1 MITMKK
7 KVFLMALVGAAL
19 TACSNHDFETWSEGE
34 IAQSKYEAAFIKRF
48 GQPAPNHTWGFGDV
62 TRSGMTR
69 SAANPE
75 ALGISA
81 PYDEAWVA
89 EYLKTAKEPNSTN
102 ISDNYDNT
110 TKTWVDGTPATPGT
124 PATLSFD
131 PNKNTI
137 VQTLT
142 YNFQYGDVAGNGYT
156 SEENKAFWTEWCKP
170 YIDGNYTKY
179 GVSTQTE
186 AVPVVKAKL
195 DETNRSDWYS
205 YTPETEGTPA
215 TDGYWVENKD
225 EDFVLNFKITGT
237 WDGNI
242 GVLATE
248 GLTDGVANGNERTV
262 VVTGKWNMAASEQ
275 RVGGKGR
282 IIVANGGEINIPAGC
297 NLNSVNEAQIVV
309 LPGGKITGDG
319 AVAFNN
325 GTSGNLPSYN
335 GGTIDVAG
343 FNNNGGDFYNYGT
356 LKAKVMDGGAG
367 NSHYYNHNIINIKET
382 GSSANLR
389 IYNNCQFYCSGSM
402 RARNY
407 EGVMGSSLICGG
419 ELMFSSAEDGTGE
432 ETYVGLA
439 AGALVQCG
447 TLYNQGTKW
456 YGPTTGGYAVLDI
469 TDRIT
474 FINNQAGDFAN
485 NIYVCA
491 GTWDNTLSAGNF
503 GGKTAKEA
511 IETVKTAAV
520 TIIEK
525 SNDPN
530 DVIIPSDDFVAG
542 VSGCTPGFNGKTPE
556 DPDPTPSGD
565 IRVIAEDLTVDE
577 RGDFDFND
585 VVFDIILKEPAG
597 KTIIILRAAGGTLP
611 LRVAGH
617 EVHAEFG
624 VATNVMVNTGSGVEK
639 APVTF
644 IVDGELN
651 ADGVIVEVQK
661 DGQWIE
667 LKADRGRV
675 PCKIAVDCDYDW
687 CSERQDIEKKYPM
700 FKEYVGN
707 PNLVWYK

>member
-1 MITMKK
+1 
-7 KVFLMALVGAAL
+7 
-19 TACSNHDFETWSEGE
+19 
-34 IAQSKYEAAFIKRF
+34 
-48 GQPAPNHTWGFGDV
+48 
-62 TRSGMTR
+62 MTR

-89 EYLKTAKEPNSTN
+89 EYLNTAKEPNSTN
-102 ISDNYDNT
+102 IAANAENDKRPQWQWSSEYT
-110 TKTWVDGTPATPGT
+110 TKRYTTG
-124 PATLSFD
+124 F
-131 PNKNTI
+131 
-137 VQTLT
+137 
-142 YNFQYGDVAGNGYT
+142 T
-156 SEENKAFWTEWCKP
+156 SEEQEFYENNIKP
-170 YIDGNYTKY
+170 YEDSKLEFY
-179 GVSTQTE
+179 GITNGDWNAAWYEVYKRVIAGGYNSWVNVTGEPTFVS
-186 AVPVVKAKL
+186 
-195 DETNRSDWYS
+195 
-205 YTPETEGTPA
+205 
-215 TDGYWVENKD
+215 
-225 EDFVLNFKITGT
+225 NFKITGT

-356 LKAKVMDGGAG
+356 LKAKVMNGGAG
-367 NSHYYNHNIINIKET
+367 NSHYYNHNIINIQET

-402 RARNY
+402 RVRNY

-447 TLYNQGTKW
+447 TLNNNGTKW

-474 FINNQAGDFAN
+474 FINNQVGDFAN

-491 GTWDNTLSAGNF
+491 GTWDNTLSQGNF

-511 IETVKTAAV
+511 IETVKTDAV
-520 TIIEK
+520 TFIEK

-597 KTIIILRAAGGTLP
+597 KTTIILRAAGGTLP

>member
-89 EYLKTAKEPNSTN
+89 EYLNTAKEPNSTN
-102 ISDNYDNT
+102 IAANAENDKRPQWQWSSEYT
-110 TKTWVDGTPATPGT
+110 TKRYTTG
-124 PATLSFD
+124 F
-131 PNKNTI
+131 
-137 VQTLT
+137 
-142 YNFQYGDVAGNGYT
+142 T
-156 SEENKAFWTEWCKP
+156 SEEQEFYDNNIKP
-170 YIDGNYTKY
+170 YEDSKLEFY
-179 GVSTQTE
+179 GITNGDWSAAWYEVYKRVIAGGYNSWVNVTGEPTFVS
-186 AVPVVKAKL
+186 
-195 DETNRSDWYS
+195 
-205 YTPETEGTPA
+205 
-215 TDGYWVENKD
+215 
-225 EDFVLNFKITGT
+225 NFKITGT

-356 LKAKVMDGGAG
+356 LKAKVMNGGAG
-367 NSHYYNHNIINIKET
+367 NSHYYNHNIINIQET

-402 RARNY
+402 RVRNY

-447 TLYNQGTKW
+447 TLNNNGTKW

-474 FINNQAGDFAN
+474 FINNQVGDLAN

-491 GTWDNTLSAGNF
+491 GTWDNTLSQGNF

-525 SNDPN
+525 SNDPKDN
-530 DVIIPSDDFVAG
+530 RIPASEDFVAG

-597 KTIIILRAAGGTLP
+597 KTTIILRAAGGTLP

>member
-19 TACSNHDFETWSEGE
+19 TACSNHDFDVMSEAE
-34 IAQSKYEAAFIKRF
+34 IAQAKYEAAFVQRF
-48 GQPAPNHTWGFGDV
+48 GQPDANHTWGFGNV

-89 EYLKTAKEPNSTN
+89 EYLNTAKEPNSTN
-102 ISDNYDNT
+102 IAANAENDKRPQWQWSSEYT
-110 TKTWVDGTPATPGT
+110 TKRYTTG
-124 PATLSFD
+124 F
-131 PNKNTI
+131 
-137 VQTLT
+137 
-142 YNFQYGDVAGNGYT
+142 T
-156 SEENKAFWTEWCKP
+156 SEEQEFYDNNIKP
-170 YIDGNYTKY
+170 YEDSKLEFY
-179 GVSTQTE
+179 GITNGDWSAAWYEVYKRVIAGGYNSWVNVTGEPTFVS
-186 AVPVVKAKL
+186 
-195 DETNRSDWYS
+195 
-205 YTPETEGTPA
+205 
-215 TDGYWVENKD
+215 
-225 EDFVLNFKITGT
+225 NFKITGT

-367 NSHYYNHNIINIKET
+367 NSHYYNHNIINIQET

-389 IYNNCQFYCSGSM
+389 IYNDCQFYCSGNM

-447 TLYNQGTKW
+447 TLNNNGTKW

-469 TDRIT
+469 TDKIT

-491 GTWDNTLSAGNF
+491 SIWDNTLSQGNF

-511 IETVKTAAV
+511 IETVKTDAV

-525 SNDPN
+525 STDDKDNL
-530 DVIIPSDDFVAG
+530 IPASDDFEAG
-542 VSGCTPGFNGKTPE
+542 VKGCTPGFNGKIPE
-556 DPDPTPSGD
+556 DPDPTPSAD

-577 RGDFDFND
+577 KGDFDFND
-585 VVFDIILKEPAG
+585 VVFDIILSDPTNNG
-597 KTIIILRAAGGTLP
+597 NTTIILQAAGGTLP
-611 LRVAGH
+611 LYVAGK
-617 EVHAEFG
+617 EVHEAFG
-624 VATNVMVNTGSGVEK
+624 VGTNVMVNTNAENGVEK
-639 APVTF
+639 APVT
-644 IVDGELN
+644 IKLGTKYNKAIDVPVMVKKSSDEYLNELT
-651 ADGVIVEVQK
+651 AGQGKVPSKIGVPVTYE
-661 DGQWIE
+661 
-667 LKADRGRV
+667 
-675 PCKIAVDCDYDW
+675 W
-687 CSERQDIEKKYPM
+687 CNERQDIAKKYPK
-700 FKEYVGN
+700 FTEYVTN
-707 PNLVWYK
+707 EQANEDWYIK